1 MELKTAILI
10 IVITLLIV
18 MIMVVVHQLHIVGI
32 QGNIAHDN
40 ATHVDNAMSTQ
51 VVESYNDKTGGINYT
66 VIIIE
71 REAIARNRHIVR
83 LCNG

>member
-1 MELKTAILI
+1 MELKTVILMI
-10 IVITLLIV
+10 IITLLIV
-18 MIMVVVHQLHIVGI
+18 MIMVIVHQLHIVGI
-32 QGNIAHDN
+32 QGNITHDN
-40 ATHVDNAMSTQ
+40 ATHVNNAMNTQ
-51 VVESYNDKTGGINYT
+51 VIESYNDKTGGINYT